1 MRNVEPDAGE
11 LLVKALDLAVG
22 ASALARYGA
31 GHTGDPRLR
40 RLFRQFASTSE
51 QQERVLRQQIARSA
65 SGSSGPGGREL
76 VAYALVGLGAVALVG
91 GAIAYALW
99 AQGDRRG
106 PPAAPGGPLGGV

>member
-40 RLFRQFASTSE
+40 RLFKQFASTSE

-65 SGSSGPGGREL
+65 GGRSGPGGRQ
-76 VAYALVGLGAVALVG
+76 VATYTLLGLGAAALL
-91 GAIAYALW
+91 GAAWYALR
-99 AQGDRRG
+99 ARPG
-106 PPAAPGGPLGGV
+106 PPPEGP

>member
-65 SGSSGPGGREL
+65 SGSRGPGGRAIATFALMGL
-76 VAYALVGLGAVALVG
+76 VAVALL
-91 GAIAYALW
+91 GAAFAYAVR
-99 AQGDRRG
+99 ARPG
-106 PPAAPGGPLGGV
+106 PPPEGP

>member
-65 SGSSGPGGREL
+65 GAGGGPGGREI
-76 VAYALVGLGAVALVG
+76 ATYALLGLGAVALL
-91 GAIAYALW
+91 GAALAYAL
-99 AQGDRRG
+99 RTRPG
-106 PPAAPGGPLGGV
+106 PPPDGY

>member
-31 GHTGDPRLR
+31 GHTGDRRLR
-40 RLFRQFASTSE
+40 RLFQQFASTSE

-65 SGSSGPGGREL
+65 GGRSGPGGREIATYVLAGL
-76 VAYALVGLGAVALVG
+76 VAVALL
-91 GAIAYALW
+91 GAAFAYVMRA
-99 AQGDRRG
+99 RPG
-106 PPAAPGGPLGGV
+106 PPPDGP